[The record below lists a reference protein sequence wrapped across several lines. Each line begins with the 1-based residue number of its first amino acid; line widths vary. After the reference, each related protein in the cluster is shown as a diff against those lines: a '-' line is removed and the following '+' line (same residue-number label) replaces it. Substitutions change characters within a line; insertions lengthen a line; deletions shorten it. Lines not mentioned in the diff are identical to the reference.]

1 MKHTWLTGMD
11 HEENRGQISN
21 TLYPD
26 TLKEKDHL
34 GKTSVGKR
42 KALEQI
48 RIK

>member
-1 MKHTWLTGMD
+1 MKHLWLTGRD
-11 HEENRGQISN
+11 HEENTGQKRN
-21 TLYPD
+21 TPHPE
-26 TLKEKDHL
+26 TLTEKDHL

>member
-1 MKHTWLTGMD
+1 MKRIWLTGMD
-11 HEENRGQISN
+11 HEENRVQRRN
-21 TLYPD
+21 TLYPE

-42 KALEQI
+42 KALKQT